1 MKHSIKVIL
10 FTVLAIIA
18 VVLVDSMTNNIDVS
32 KRAVIVGF
40 GIDTEQ
46 ENFIVTADIFTPSQG
61 ASTNGNSYTTITSEG
76 RTLQE
81 AMSGVGGKLGLVASY
96 KHAQTILVGES
107 ILAEK
112 QLYDCLEYLFESDAM
127 PDSSLVV
134 ACKGKAEEIIS
145 ATTVMSD
152 SSVMMINQALDNTK
166 QLNLINSKLSGYF
179 TDLLSESKTYALPV
193 VSLNKVEHKPDEN
206 NSQDKTYYSIDYS
219 KSVAVNK
226 DSYLFLDEKQ
236 TLGLSYFNHSINSGN
251 ISFIDKDGNKKSFAV
266 FNGKASA
273 EVSGEDNKTKIKVK
287 LSMRNALNPSTN
299 RGDVYNFITEDDK
312 VYITEDIK
320 DNILNCYE
328 ECKKQGFDILHLRE
342 SYYATTGK
350 KDFAF
355 LEKTQLDI
363 EVKLEMK

>member
-10 FTVLAIIA
+10 FTVLAILA

-46 ENFIVTADIFTPSQG
+46 GNYIVTADIFTPSQG
-61 ASTNGNSYTTITSEG
+61 ANTNGNSYTIITSEG
-76 RTLQE
+76 KTLEE

-96 KHAQTILVGES
+96 KHAQTIIIGES
-107 ILAEK
+107 VLQEK

-134 ACKGKAEEIIS
+134 ACQGKAEEIIS
-145 ATTVMSD
+145 AITVMSD
-152 SSVMMINQALDNTK
+152 SSVMMINQALDNTT

-179 TDLLSESKTYALPV
+179 TSLLSESKTYSLPV
-193 VSLNKVEHKPDEN
+193 VSLEKVEHKPDEN
-206 NSQDKTYYSIDYS
+206 NSQDKTYYSINYS
-219 KSVAVNK
+219 QSVAVSK

-236 TLGLSYFNHSINSGN
+236 TLGLSYFNHKIKSGN
-251 ISFIDKDGNKKSFAV
+251 ISFIDKDGNKKSFAI

-273 EVSGEDNKTKIKVK
+273 EVSPKDNSTKITVS
-287 LSMRNALNPSTN
+287 LTMRNALNPST
-299 RGDVYNFITEDDK
+299 RGGEIYNFITEEDK
-312 VYITEDIK
+312 AYITQEIK
-320 DNILNCYE
+320 DNITNCYE
-328 ECKKQGFDILHLRE
+328 ICKENGFDILHLRE
-342 SYYATTGK
+342 SYYTSSGK
-350 KDFAF
+350 KDPQF
-355 LEKTQLDI
+355 LEKTQLQI